1 MQWCLYWIQSW
12 TTGLHIP
19 LQLDHVI
26 ADLPLL
32 LTLSLHHLQNKET
45 CHLFF
50 IAALVK

>member
-1 MQWCLYWIQSW
+1 MVPVLDTI
-12 TTGLHIP
+12 
-19 LQLDHVI
+19 LDHRSAHCFATGPVI